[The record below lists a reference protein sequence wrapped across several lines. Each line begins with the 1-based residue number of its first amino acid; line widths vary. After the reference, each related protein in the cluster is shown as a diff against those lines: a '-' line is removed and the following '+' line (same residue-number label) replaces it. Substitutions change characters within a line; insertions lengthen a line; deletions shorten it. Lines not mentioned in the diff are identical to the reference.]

1 MKGGVEMRRV
11 ALLGLLS
18 LLVGSVLISQ
28 DGWKIE
34 LVKTI
39 GDERPDYTFFKVTG
53 GAIGPQ
59 KQIYVADSGGYFIA
73 EYDWDGQFVR
83 RLGRLGQGP
92 GEFQRVGELSFHQDT
107 LYFNDNNNRRIGK
120 CSQDLSEVSYIPLK
134 HLNLR
139 GSMKILDAKRML
151 CTFSDINN
159 TQGKGQVAILD
170 ESGEILNCFF
180 RQTQFGDYQKPKS
193 EVAWAIR
200 QITSKVLATPS
211 PDGQSALVAF
221 EYPTNPM
228 VLYLYSLEGKEK
240 TRFSIPLPR
249 ENKFPDY
256 FMTYPITVPGDKFC
270 YVIHSSLHTYQDF
283 YLLHLLYKENSKSDD
298 SVVRTSVL
306 VLDQKG
312 VKVTE
317 IELDPMLRLLGVGFD
332 GYLIGTTVN
341 DEDEPVV
348 VIYKLSI

>member
-1 MKGGVEMRRV
+1 
-11 ALLGLLS
+11 
-18 LLVGSVLISQ
+18 
-28 DGWKIE
+28 
-34 LVKTI
+34 
-39 GDERPDYTFFKVTG
+39 
-53 GAIGPQ
+53 
-59 KQIYVADSGGYFIA
+59 
-73 EYDWDGQFVR
+73 
-83 RLGRLGQGP
+83 
-92 GEFQRVGELSFHQDT
+92 
-107 LYFNDNNNRRIGK
+107 
-120 CSQDLSEVSYIPLK
+120 
-134 HLNLR
+134 
-139 GSMKILDAKRML
+139 MKILDAKRML

-240 TRFSIPLPR
+240 TRFSILLPR